1 MEIINATDGYKLGH
15 HRMYPEGT
23 QMVYSNWTPRS
34 CRYFPEAT
42 EGSVVFGIQYFVKKY
57 LIEEFNKWFAL
68 PKEEAIKQF
77 AYRYPSTKVGLL
89 YGDSITLERQ
99 RDIYARL
106 ENAHMAA
113 CNLVLGIGSYTYQF
127 KSRDS
132 LGFAIKATA
141 CTIKGQLR
149 EIFKHP
155 KTDDGTKNSLKG
167 LIRVEEENGKYVA
180 YDQQTKDAELGGC
193 LKTVFVNG
201 DLVREYSLSEIRERV
216 NSTL

>member
-1 MEIINATDGYKLGH
+1 MEIINAT
-15 HRMYPEGT
+15 
-23 QMVYSNWTPRS
+23 
-34 CRYFPEAT
+34 
-42 EGSVVFGIQYFVKKY
+42 
-57 LIEEFNKWFAL
+57 
-68 PKEEAIKQF
+68 
-77 AYRYPSTKVGLL
+77 
-89 YGDSITLERQ
+89 
-99 RDIYARL
+99 
-106 ENAHMAA
+106 
-113 CNLVLGIGSYTYQF
+113 
-127 KSRDS
+127 
-132 LGFAIKATA
+132 A
-141 CTIKGQLR
+141 CTTKGQPR